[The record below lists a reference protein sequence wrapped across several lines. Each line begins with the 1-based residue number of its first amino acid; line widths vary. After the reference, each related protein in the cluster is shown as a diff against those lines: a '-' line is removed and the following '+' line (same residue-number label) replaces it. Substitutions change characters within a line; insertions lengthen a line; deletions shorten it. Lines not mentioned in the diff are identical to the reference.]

1 MATKRSRL
9 LNSKRAVVAASDCT
23 GINGGALA
31 LESLGLPYEEA
42 WASEADPATRR
53 VLAASFSPRKLYS
66 DIRDWDGENSGAGDI
81 DFFCAGSPCQSF
93 SRAGR
98 RQGLDCENGKT
109 LLHVLK
115 RIYKVRPRTFLLE
128 NVDEMLKHE
137 ATIDLILNF
146 LQGIKD

>member
-9 LNSKRAVVAASDCT
+9 LTSKRAVVAASDCT

-31 LESLGLPYEEA
+31 LESLGLQYEEA

-53 VLAASFSPRKLYS
+53 VLAASFSPRKIYP
-66 DIRDWDGENSGAGDI
+66 DIRDWDGGSGAGDI
-81 DFFCAGSPCQSF
+81 DFFSAGSPCQSF

-109 LLHVLK
+109 LLHVLM

-137 ATIDLILNF
+137 DTMDLILNF
-146 LQGIKD
+146 LKGIKD